1 MRKNLKR
8 LVQTLGYLS
17 LVVMLAG
24 FRPAAAACQ
33 AHWTVS
39 SNVAGFSPM
48 TLAGPAD
55 AIQHGTLIT
64 PGATTRVAG
73 WRYFFNEPTDN
84 PDCLKVKGRFESLGT
99 VVPGIRYVSD
109 GLVSDVWESGVP
121 GIGYAL
127 VMRSQFGPDIGV
139 KEGGIDVVYGRGE
152 PVGSFVTPISVAI
165 ALVATGR
172 LTSGVHTIPARQV
185 AKYTV
190 TDGSGTALSAS
201 IPMASTRVTVNAQG
215 CKVISGDGNNVMLPR
230 AITYDFKEVG
240 ATSAVSSS
248 FAVGLKCDTTLAV
261 HATLTDASDR
271 SNTSNVLSL
280 APGSTAS
287 GFGLQIFRDK
297 SSTPLAF
304 GPESSTKGNLNQW
317 LAGTANAYETMLIPF
332 TVRYVKTDETVGPGS
347 VNARALITFSYQ

>member
-1 MRKNLKR
+1 MRKNLKH

-24 FRPAAAACQ
+24 FRPAAAACP
-33 AHWTVS
+33 ANWTVS
-39 SNVAGFSPM
+39 SNVAGFSPI

-55 AIQHGTLIT
+55 AVQHGTLIK
-64 PGATTRVAG
+64 PGATARVSG
-73 WRYFFNEPTDN
+73 WRYFFNEPTEFA
-84 PDCLKVKGRFESLGT
+84 DCLKLKGRFESLGT
-99 VVPGIRYVSD
+99 VVPGIRYVSN

-127 VMRSQFGPDIGV
+127 VMKSDFGPEIGV
-139 KEGGIDVVYGRGE
+139 KEGGIDVVYDKE
-152 PVGSFVTPISVAI
+152 PVPSFSTAISVVV

-172 LTSGVHTIPARQV
+172 LASGTYTIPARQV
-185 AKYTV
+185 GKYTI
-190 TDGSGTALSAS
+190 TDGSGTPMSVS

-271 SNTSNVLSL
+271 SNRSNVLTL
-280 APGSTAS
+280 APGSTAT

-297 SSTPLAF
+297 STTPLAF
-304 GPESSTKGNLNQW
+304 GPESSTKGNPNQW
-317 LAGTANAYETMLIPF
+317 LVGTANAYETLLIPF
-332 TVRYVKTDETVGPGS
+332 TARYVKTTETVGPGS
-347 VNARALITFSYQ
+347 VSARALITFSYQ